1 MKLRVAL
8 CLCAAALCAGPASGE
23 IETTLRHHSDQMIDG
38 TKYRIYDVWVDVDNV
53 TEGWLQTQLH
63 VELSNG
69 TFYHNATNTAAS
81 PLSHANLGGEDVPL
95 SGVKYEPTAETIGN
109 DANARWDTYV
119 TDHNGYNG
127 PSPINV
133 LSLDSFQDP
142 EFEFVYAFDADSF
155 SVIWSPFDFIS
166 DPLAVDTPFGQI
178 ETGAFEAPTAR
189 LTISADASGVVAVTV
204 GQSFEGGPTSSSNTE
219 TFLGAP
225 VYGISGEIAGG
236 RFLPI
241 DPISE
246 APVADANGGYDIIDG
261 GDLDLD
267 ASGSVDTDITKYEWD
282 LNGDGVFGDEAD
294 NTNPTPTVSAA
305 TLSGLSIPL
314 NVPIGVAVR
323 VTDADGTFDTD
334 FSELTIFQ
342 VAEGDMNLDGSVT
355 TVDIALFKLALL
367 DPAEYTTFFDGTED
381 EGMLGR
387 AHGDMNGDGSV
398 TTIDIALFKEALL
411 AVDPASS
418 GALASLNSVPEPSS
432 LLLLSLGLIGLLTSR
447 RRRMR

>member
-1 MKLRVAL
+1 VF
-8 CLCAAALCAGPASGE
+8 GE

-38 TKYRIYDVWVDVDNV
+38 TKYRIYDVWVDVDDA
-53 TEGWLQTQLH
+53 TEGWTESQLH
-63 VELSNG
+63 VELGNG

-81 PLSHANLGGEDVPL
+81 PLSHANLGGASVPL
-95 SGVKYEPTAETIGN
+95 SGVKFEPTAATIST
-109 DANARWDTYV
+109 DPDARWDTYV

-133 LSLDSFQDP
+133 LSLDSFGA
-142 EFEFVYAFDADSF
+142 FTYAFDDDSF
-155 SVIWSPFDFIS
+155 NVIWSPFDYIS
-166 DPLAVDTPFGQI
+166 NPPNPPFGEI
-178 ETGAFEAPTAR
+178 ETGAFEAPVAR
-189 LTISADASGVVAVTV
+189 LTISADASGVGAVVV
-204 GQSFEGGPTSSSNTE
+204 GQSFEGGPTSGSNTE
-219 TFLGAP
+219 TFLGAAT
-225 VYGISGEIAGG
+225 YGISGDIVGG

-241 DPISE
+241 DPIGD
-246 APVADANGGYDIIDG
+246 APIADANGGYDIIDG

-294 NTNPTPTVSAA
+294 NTNPTPTVSDG
-305 TLSGLSIPL
+305 TLSSLGIPL
-314 NVPIGVAVR
+314 NFPVGVAVQ
-323 VTDADGTFDTD
+323 VTDADGTFDTA

-367 DPAEYTTFFDGTED
+367 DPAAYTAFFDGTED